1 MTEILWMNGAVAGL
15 VMLIFGVIFRMVARL
30 RDSTGSN
37 FKDCF
42 NKITEFRVEVA
53 KEYASV
59 NHLKEVED
67 RIMNRLDS
75 IERLVRNSM
84 KK

>member
-1 MTEILWMNGAVAGL
+1 MTEILLINGGVLTFVAIL
-15 VMLIFGVIFRMVARL
+15 FGVLFRMVARL
-30 RDSTGSN
+30 RDSTSAN

-42 NKITEFRVEVA
+42 NRITEFRVEVA
-53 KEYASV
+53 KQYVTA
-59 NHLKEVED
+59 NHLREVED

-75 IERLVRNSM
+75 IERLVRNSL

>member
-1 MTEILWMNGAVAGL
+1 MTEMLLINAGIAGFLMLLFGIL
-15 VMLIFGVIFRMVARL
+15 FRMVARL
-30 RDSTGSN
+30 RDSTSSN

-59 NHLKEVED
+59 NHRKDVEN